1 MDLDAL
7 TKKLSS
13 ISEKKEKTDETYRML
28 VDKIAM
34 SDDTNRA
41 YEYFPEEDKHYL
53 VINNMYKKY
62 ISQYSKEYIEM
73 SEYYY
78 GDELPYEVY
87 CKEFKKDRK
96 EATYLDTPKDVKELY
111 GLFMFYGML
120 SQFIPF

>member
-96 EATYLDTPKDVKELY
+96 GATYLDTPKDVKELY